1 MQYVEELLGTDSR
14 PVANAN
20 AEAATKGTRV
30 IGKQVALVDDIHFR
44 LERTTPDARS
54 QRRGRITKHE
64 DFAILPTA
72 PPTRR
77 KCDDRSIL
85 GDHWGPDPE
94 ATTDNREL
102 DERAAR
108 GKDELDM
115 WTHSFHVPGSD
126 GQAIVRVQKRSIDIA
141 EQGNS
146 WKRYG
151 AQRTRAHGP

>member
-54 QRRGRITKHE
+54 QLRGRITKHE
-64 DFAILPTA
+64 DLALLRA
-72 PPTRR
+72 ASPTRR
-77 KCDDRSIL
+77 KRDDRPIL
-85 GDHWGPDPE
+85 GDHRGRDPE
-94 ATTDNREL
+94 ATTDNGEL
-102 DERAAR
+102 DERTAR
-108 GKDELDM
+108 RKDELDM
-115 WTHSFHVPGSD
+115 GIHSFHIPSSNC
-126 GQAIVRVQKRSIDIA
+126 QAIVRVQKRSIDIA